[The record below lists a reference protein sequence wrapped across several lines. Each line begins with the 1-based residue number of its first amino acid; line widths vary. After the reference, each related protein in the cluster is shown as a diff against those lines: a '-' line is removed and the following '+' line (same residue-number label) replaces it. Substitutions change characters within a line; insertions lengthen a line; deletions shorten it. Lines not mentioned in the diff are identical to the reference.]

1 MIRILNVAYRNITLN
16 ALKTLLN
23 IIQPLLAVRGHENF
37 HPNSAENFHVCIVWA
52 ESKIYREGVGENG
65 CLRRE
70 YLGGPGG
77 MFLGNVFCSIL
88 RRKPKNFHYK
98 T

>member
-52 ESKIYREGVGENG
+52 ESKI
-65 CLRRE
+65 
-70 YLGGPGG
+70 
-77 MFLGNVFCSIL
+77 
-88 RRKPKNFHYK
+88 
-98 T
+98 